1 LDVFERAV
9 LPYMD
14 DAYTLARYLM
24 RNEHDAQDA
33 VQDAFLRALRYF
45 DAFAISD
52 VRAWLLAIVR
62 HCCFSSGAKHR
73 GEVVEYND
81 ELHGVVDP
89 APNPEML
96 MIAGSVRDA
105 IQAALDELPA
115 EFREVI
121 VLREIQDLSYKEISQ
136 VIGAPIGTVMSRLSR
151 ARRRLAETLG
161 GSSQAAG

>member
-1 LDVFERAV
+1 
-9 LPYMD
+9 
-14 DAYTLARYLM
+14 
-24 RNEHDAQDA
+24 
-33 VQDAFLRALRYF
+33 
-45 DAFAISD
+45 
-52 VRAWLLAIVR
+52 VR

-73 GEVVEYND
+73 AEVVEYND

-121 VLREIQDLSYKEISQ
+121 VLREIQNLSYKEISQ

-151 ARRRLAETLG
+151 ARRRLADALG